1 MPPADLSAGLDY
13 VRLHLALERLFGL
26 LRRDAQPSGLSLTA
40 ASTLRNLEL
49 TGPRRLTDLAT
60 DESVTQPAMTQ
71 LVSRLERDGLAERTT
86 DPTDGRVV
94 LVRVTPAGT
103 AVMQR
108 RRAVRAKHLA
118 ELLSTLNQDDERLIA
133 AALPALERLGERT
146 GGITA

>member
-1 MPPADLSAGLDY
+1 VPPADLSAGLDY

-26 LRRDAQPSGLSLTA
+26 LRRENQPSGLSLTA

-49 TGPRRLTDLAT
+49 NGPRRLTDLAS

-103 AVMQR
+103 ALMRR
-108 RRAVRAKHLA
+108 RRAIRAQHLA
-118 ELLSTLNQDDERLIA
+118 ELLSTLDHDDERLIA
-133 AALPALERLGERT
+133 AALPALERLGART
-146 GGITA
+146 GGIA

>member
-1 MPPADLSAGLDY
+1 MPPADLTAGLDY

-26 LRRDAQPSGLSLTA
+26 LRRDSQPSGLSLTA

-49 TGPRRLTDLAT
+49 NGPRRLTDLAA

-103 AVMQR
+103 ALLQR
-108 RRAVRAKHLA
+108 RRAIRARHLA
-118 ELLSTLNQDDERLIA
+118 DLLATLDDDDERLIA
-133 AALPALERLGERT
+133 AALPALERLGNIP
-146 GGITA
+146 GGNA

>member
-1 MPPADLSAGLDY
+1 M
-13 VRLHLALERLFGL
+13 L
-26 LRRDAQPSGLSLTA
+26 LRRDSQPSGLSLTA

-49 TGPRRLTDLAT
+49 NGPRRLTDLAA

-103 AVMQR
+103 A
-108 RRAVRAKHLA
+108 
-118 ELLSTLNQDDERLIA
+118 LLRA
-133 AALPALERLGERT
+133 AARSGPGTWPTCCRRWTRT
-146 GGITA
+146 TSDSSPRHCRRSSASEESPG